1 MRPIFGILLAAG
13 LTAGVAVAQD
23 APTPVPAAAAAPADG
38 AAPAADEAADP
49 LAPAQPG
56 RGGRGGRGKGGP
68 HDSIV
73 SAIRLPLAAN
83 AMRQAGY
90 EDAEVKKALTAMHSK
105 GVPAD
110 QADELL
116 QRTAELASNGGKS
129 VAGFGAFIEREL
141 AAGKRGRELGVAI
154 KDAAGQ
160 PAGADAHAGKGKGK
174 GMGRAGK
181 GGGKAGKAGKG
192 RGGKG
197 AKGGRKGGKG
207 GK

>member
-1 MRPIFGILLAAG
+1 MRPILGILFAAV

-23 APTPVPAAAAAPADG
+23 APAPVPAPAEAAAPADG
-38 AAPAADEAADP
+38 AAAPAADEAADP
-49 LAPAQPG
+49 LAPGQPG
-56 RGGRGGRGKGGP
+56 RGGRGGRGKVGS

-83 AMRQAGY
+83 AMREAGY
-90 EDAEVKKALTAMHSK
+90 DEADVKQALTAMHSK

-110 QADELL
+110 QANELL

-141 AAGKRGRELGVAI
+141 AAGKRGRELGMAI

-181 GGGKAGKAGKG
+181 GGGKAGKGGKG
-192 RGGKG
+192 RGG
-197 AKGGRKGGKG
+197 KGGRKGGKG